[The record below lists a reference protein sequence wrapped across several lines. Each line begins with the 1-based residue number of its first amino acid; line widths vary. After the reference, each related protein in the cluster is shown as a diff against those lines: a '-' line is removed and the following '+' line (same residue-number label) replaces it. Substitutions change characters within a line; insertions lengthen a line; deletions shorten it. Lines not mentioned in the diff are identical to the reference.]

1 MRRCKLCLSPRGYT
15 CLAMVIGC
23 LTAITSLAQHG
34 PAEHQELHGSAF
46 TATSLYQVT
55 STWLTAAEQPIRLGA
70 LQGKVQVLA
79 MFYTTCENACP
90 LLVSIMQQIEAAL
103 PADLQPQVGFILV
116 TFDPEHDTPPIL
128 RAYRE
133 KRHLD
138 SQHWT
143 LLHGQPDAV
152 LELAVLLGVNYT
164 KGLWGGFAHTNLMTV
179 LNKQG
184 EIVHRH
190 EGLQTRIEDTLA
202 AIRHAVQD

>member
-15 CLAMVIGC
+15 CLAMVIGF

-34 PAEHQELHGSAF
+34 PAEHQELPGSAF

-90 LLVSIMQQIEAAL
+90 RLVSIMQQIEAAL

-138 SQHWT
+138 SQRWT

-164 KGLWGGFAHTNLMTV
+164 KDLRGGFAHTNLMTV

-190 EGLQTRIEDTLA
+190 EGLQARIEDTLA